1 MVLLCL
7 VNASDEVG
15 TVLVEVSWKPFVYKL
30 IVELKYCSYCRY
42 SYIILVSEGPVLN
55 VTTATQY
62 TCRKPPFI
70 LDKVQEGAIYS
81 FAVMLETTDGYRSTM
96 SEVNSAQMP
105 VGKDEVMYVF
115 LLSKSMNEN

>member
-1 MVLLCL
+1 
-7 VNASDEVG
+7 
-15 TVLVEVSWKPFVYKL
+15 
-30 IVELKYCSYCRY
+30 
-42 SYIILVSEGPVLN
+42 
-55 VTTATQY
+55 
-62 TCRKPPFI
+62 